1 MPARLPALPLVILA
15 ASRATPVLAQP
26 QPSAQKAVLVT
37 GASSGIGRRITD
49 VLASRGYFVYATARK
64 PEDLA
69 ALDRIPNVKSIRLD
83 VTRPEEIAAAVE
95 TVRKEGR
102 GLYGLVNNAGGA
114 IVGPLIEH
122 DESEMVWQFDVN
134 VYGPWRLVKAF
145 APMLIE
151 SKGRISNISSV
162 SGILS
167 GPMLGAYSMTK
178 HAIEAFTDAL
188 AAELARFGVKVSAV
202 EPGNYRSDAGRAALS
217 RLGDVEARAARSR
230 YPEDIRRLGRAMA
243 GYDQYADPIDVAEA
257 VHHALT
263 DPAPK
268 SRYLVTSAGAGMARV
283 AQKSLEE
290 LVLLNQGHQFSI
302 SRDSLVAL
310 LDAALRQVSR

>member
-1 MPARLPALPLVILA
+1 MPTRLPLLTLILLA
-15 ASRATPVLAQP
+15 AARVPSIAAQT
-26 QPSAQKAVLVT
+26 QPSGQKAVLVT
-37 GASSGIGRRITD
+37 GASSGIGRKITEL
-49 VLASRGYFVYATARK
+49 LASRGYFVYATARK

-69 ALDRIPNVKSIRLD
+69 ALNRIPNVKSIRLD
-83 VTRPEEIAAAVE
+83 VTIPAEIAAAVD
-95 TVRKEGR
+95 TVRQEGR

-122 DESEMVWQFDVN
+122 EESEMDWQFDVN
-134 VYGPWRLVKAF
+134 VYGPWRLAKAF

-167 GPMLGAYSMTK
+167 GPLLGAYSMTK
-178 HAIEAFTDAL
+178 HALEAFTDAL
-188 AAELARFGVKVSAV
+188 GAELARFGVKVTAV
-202 EPGNYRSDAGRAALS
+202 EPGNYRSEAGRAALS

-230 YPEDIRRLGRAMA
+230 YPEEIRALGRNMA
-243 GYDQYADPIDVAEA
+243 GYDQYAEPIDVAEA

-268 SRYLVTSAGAGMARV
+268 SRYLVTTSPRGMERV

-290 LVLLNQGHQFSI
+290 LVQLNQAHKFTI
-302 SRDSLVAL
+302 PRDSLVIL
-310 LDAALRQVSR
+310 LDAALRKP